1 MKRIR
6 IRNVS
11 IWSMIAAVIVGLL
24 FLVISYWSNQEFHV
38 LETSTEQ
45 YIACE
50 QAAKELKDAS
60 NYLTEQVRLYAM
72 TGQQEYMDNYF
83 REAKET
89 RRRENALEELQ
100 KYFDG
105 THTFST
111 LQTAMGYSRE
121 LMKTEYY
128 AMRLVLEAKEIP
140 SENWFEELK
149 EVEISDLDE
158 RLSNEDKMERAQ
170 WMVCDAAYQ
179 TVRTQIEDQVAECMD
194 SLTEQTHNQ
203 QGRAEAIFSDMYRKL
218 ELGIIVLV
226 ALMLVVCV
234 IIRRLIVV
242 PIVKCN
248 KSIEEGKT
256 FPVEGAEELQVMA
269 ETYNK
274 VYRENKEAQML
285 IRHKAEHDGL
295 TDLLN
300 RGSFDKLLKLY
311 ENGEVP
317 FALIILDVDSF
328 KKINDTYGHTAGDA
342 ALKRVAEL
350 LMRTFRSI
358 DYVCRI
364 GGDEFAII
372 MVEMTSDLKYTI
384 QEKIQSINETLKIA
398 EGDIPATSLSVGV
411 AFSDRANPG
420 KTIYGD
426 ADQALYKVKAN
437 GKAGCDFYE
446 GQTS

>member
-1 MKRIR
+1 MRRIR

-11 IWSMIAAVIVGLL
+11 IWSMVVAVIVGLL
-24 FLVISYWSNQEFHV
+24 FLVISYWSNREFHV
-38 LETSTEQ
+38 LETSTDQ

-72 TGQQEYMDNYF
+72 TGQKEYMDNYF

-100 KYFDG
+100 EYFDG
-105 THTFST
+105 TRTFT
-111 LQTAMGYSRE
+111 ALQTAMGYSKD

-128 AMRLVLEAKEIP
+128 AMRLVLEAGEVP
-140 SENWFEELK
+140 MEQWEEELR

-158 RLSNEDKMERAQ
+158 RLSAPDKLERAQ
-170 WMVCDAAYQ
+170 WMVCDTAYQ
-179 TVRTQIEDQVAECMD
+179 TVRTQIDDQVAECMG
-194 SLTEQTHNQ
+194 SLTEQTHNR
-203 QGRAEAIFSDMYRKL
+203 QGRADAIFSDMYRKL
-218 ELGIIVLV
+218 ELGILLLV
-226 ALMLVVCV
+226 AMMLVLCM

-248 KSIEEGKT
+248 QSIEKGEL

-274 VYRENKEAQML
+274 VYQENQEAQML
-285 IRHKAEHDGL
+285 IRHKAEHDAL

-311 ENGEVP
+311 ENDEAP
-317 FALIILDVDSF
+317 FALLIVDVDSF
-328 KKINDTYGHTAGDA
+328 KHINDTYGHTTGDA

-350 LMRTFRSI
+350 LKRTFRSI

-364 GGDEFAII
+364 GGDEFAVI
-372 MVEMTSDLKYTI
+372 MVEMTSNLKYTI
-384 QEKIQSINETLKIA
+384 QEKIGTINETLKSA
-398 EGDIPATSLSVGV
+398 EGEIPALSLSVGV
-411 AFSDRANPG
+411 AFSDRDNPHG
-420 KTIYGD
+420 TIFED
-426 ADQALYKVKAN
+426 ADQALYKVKSN

-446 GQTS
+446 GKTN

>member
-6 IRNVS
+6 IRNIS
-11 IWSMIAAVIVGLL
+11 GWSMIVSIVVGIL

-38 LETSTEQ
+38 LETSTDQ

-50 QAAKELKDAS
+50 QAAKNLKDAS
-60 NYLTEQVRLYAM
+60 DYLTEQVRLYTM
-72 TGQQEYMDNYF
+72 TGQREYLDNYF
-83 REAKET
+83 REAEET
-89 RRRENALEELQ
+89 QRRERALEELQ

-111 LQTAMGYSRE
+111 LQTAMGYSKE

-128 AMRLVLEAKEIP
+128 SMRLVLEAKKIAMEQWPEAIR
-140 SENWFEELK
+140 EA
-149 EVEISDLDE
+149 EISGLDE
-158 RLSNEDKMERAQ
+158 RLSALDKMERAQ
-170 WMVCDAAYQ
+170 WMVCDTAYQ
-179 TVRTQIEDQVAECMD
+179 TVRTQIDDQVAECVNI
-194 SLTEQTHNQ
+194 LAEQTHNQ
-203 QGRAEAIFSDMYRKL
+203 QSRAEAIFSDMYRKL

-226 ALMLVVCV
+226 ALMLVMCV
-234 IIRRLIVV
+234 IIRRLIIV

-274 VYRENKEAQML
+274 VYQENKEAQML

-328 KKINDTYGHTAGDA
+328 KQINDTYGHTAGDA
-342 ALKRVAEL
+342 ALKRVAGL
-350 LMRTFRSI
+350 LTRTFRSI
-358 DYVCRI
+358 DYVCRL

-384 QEKIQSINETLKIA
+384 QEKVQTINETLKRTD
-398 EGDIPATSLSVGV
+398 GDIPATSLSVGV
-411 AFSDRANPG
+411 AFSDRENPG

-437 GKAGCDFYE
+437 GKAGCDFYK
-446 GQTS
+446 GQAK